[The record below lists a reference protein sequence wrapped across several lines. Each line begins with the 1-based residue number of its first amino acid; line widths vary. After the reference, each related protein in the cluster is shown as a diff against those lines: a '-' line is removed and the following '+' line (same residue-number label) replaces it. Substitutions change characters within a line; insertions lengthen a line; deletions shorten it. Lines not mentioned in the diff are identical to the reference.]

1 MSNVSGVPR
10 FTVAST
16 QREGGEVRPVIVRSR
31 AEDAAKTRFTFR
43 PPVPSVIN
51 DVSPRGRALSLASG
65 SLSSV
70 YDKSKLFEAMSKAI
84 VARGPPL
91 GTPPVPPTYA
101 LAASSAS
108 VNEGS
113 FTNFFLTTA
122 NLASGSQVAY
132 TLSGVSA
139 TDVQGGSLT
148 GTATIGAD
156 GRATITV
163 GLLADNLTEGTET
176 LSVTAAG
183 KTALKIINDT
193 STSVSPYTLV
203 PASNIENEGYELS
216 FTLTNMNVAIG
227 SSYSYTLSGISSS
240 DIQGGSLTGTATIG
254 SDGQATIIVTVLAD
268 GLTEGTET
276 LTVSVAGQ
284 TASTIIRDTNLFIS
298 GAGGNDA
305 LDGSELDDVLL
316 GRNGNDTLNGGAG
329 HDILRGGSGNDLLM
343 GGAGDD
349 KLWGESE
356 ADRLFGGDGNDILI
370 GGRSTDYYDGGS
382 GSDTIDDTSFRFS
395 GSVSIDLALG
405 LRNGNDGIIESF
417 VSIEN
422 YIGSENNDSIR
433 GDNLDN
439 RLSGNSGDDV
449 IFGGDGNDIIS
460 GDDGNDVLDG
470 GDGSDTAIFSRA
482 LDQYSLTEAGDTII
496 VSDNILR
503 AGYSDTLT
511 NFELLR
517 FSDQTIIVQD
527 FLALLRAG
535 VFHRGARGSI
545 D

>member
-1 MSNVSGVPR
+1 
-10 FTVAST
+10 
-16 QREGGEVRPVIVRSR
+16 
-31 AEDAAKTRFTFR
+31 
-43 PPVPSVIN
+43 
-51 DVSPRGRALSLASG
+51 
-65 SLSSV
+65 
-70 YDKSKLFEAMSKAI
+70 
-84 VARGPPL
+84 
-91 GTPPVPPTYA
+91 
-101 LAASSAS
+101 
-108 VNEGS
+108 
-113 FTNFFLTTA
+113 
-122 NLASGSQVAY
+122 
-132 TLSGVSA
+132 
-139 TDVQGGSLT
+139 
-148 GTATIGAD
+148 
-156 GRATITV
+156 
-163 GLLADNLTEGTET
+163 
-176 LSVTAAG
+176 
-183 KTALKIINDT
+183 
-193 STSVSPYTLV
+193 
-203 PASNIENEGYELS
+203 
-216 FTLTNMNVAIG
+216 
-227 SSYSYTLSGISSS
+227 
-240 DIQGGSLTGTATIG
+240 
-254 SDGQATIIVTVLAD
+254 
-268 GLTEGTET
+268 
-276 LTVSVAGQ
+276 
-284 TASTIIRDTNLFIS
+284 
-298 GAGGNDA
+298 
-305 LDGSELDDVLL
+305 
-316 GRNGNDTLNGGAG
+316 
-329 HDILRGGSGNDLLM
+329 M

>member
-1 MSNVSGVPR
+1 
-10 FTVAST
+10 
-16 QREGGEVRPVIVRSR
+16 
-31 AEDAAKTRFTFR
+31 
-43 PPVPSVIN
+43 
-51 DVSPRGRALSLASG
+51 
-65 SLSSV
+65 
-70 YDKSKLFEAMSKAI
+70 
-84 VARGPPL
+84 
-91 GTPPVPPTYA
+91 
-101 LAASSAS
+101 
-108 VNEGS
+108 
-113 FTNFFLTTA
+113 
-122 NLASGSQVAY
+122 
-132 TLSGVSA
+132 VSA